1 MASYTKLSYYKCE
14 DLIQKALNALRNKEF
29 STIIAAAR
37 VHGVPASTLGHC
49 LQGQCQ
55 NRVIAHANEQLLTS
69 KEEEVLVSW
78 VQYQN

>member
-14 DLIQKALNALRNKEF
+14 DLIQKALNALRNKKF

-49 LQGQCQ
+49 LQGQHQ
-55 NRVIAHANEQLLTS
+55 NKVIAHANKQLLTF
-69 KEEEVLVSW
+69 KEKEILVSW
-78 VQYQN
+78 IQYQD